1 MADNIGFQT
10 PPHIALFPSAGMGH
24 LTPFLR
30 IASMLLS
37 KNCMVTLFTA
47 HPTVSATESTYTS
60 LFLSTHP
67 QLKHINYQ
75 ITPSH
80 HSNSTTD
87 DPFFLQFAA
96 ISRHAHLLHPLLSST
111 SPSFSAIF
119 SDFSLASSITK
130 IAADLAI
137 PNYMVSTS
145 SVRFFSLMA
154 YLPILTSEPAKLSS
168 SSFEVNI
175 PGLTPLSISSIP
187 PPFFDPNHLF
197 TEHIV
202 SNAPAFSEA
211 KGIILNTF
219 DWFEPET
226 LAAINSGR
234 ALSNLPPILPIG
246 PLEPYELSK
255 DQFQSLPW
263 LDNQPEESVV
273 YVSFGSRT
281 AMSKDQIRELADG
294 LERNGCRFLW
304 VIKSSKVDKEDNQEL
319 EDLLGSSFLERT
331 QNKGIVV
338 KGWVNQQEILAHP
351 ATGGFI
357 NHCGWNSVMEA
368 ASRGVPLLAWP
379 QHGDQRVNAEVVE
392 NAGLG
397 IWARDWGWGV
407 ERLVKGEE
415 IERKIGELM
424 KSEKLRD
431 RARKVGEEAR
441 KARGTDGS
449 SDKVLMG
456 VIEVLNL

>member
-1 MADNIGFQT
+1 
-10 PPHIALFPSAGMGH
+10 MGH

-37 KNCMVTLFTA
+37 NNCMVIYSQPIQQCLLQNPLTLPCSFPPI
-47 HPTVSATESTYTS
+47 HN
-60 LFLSTHP
+60 LSISS
-67 QLKHINYQ
+67 INYQ

-96 ISRHAHLLHPLLSST
+96 ISRHVHLLYPFLSSA

-119 SDFSLASSITK
+119 SDFSLPSSITQV
-130 IAADLAI
+130 AADLAI
-137 PNYMVSTS
+137 PNYIVSATS
-145 SVRFFSLMA
+145 VKFFSLMA
-154 YLPILTSEPAKLSS
+154 YLPILTSYFRACLTC
-168 SSFEVNI
+168 I
-175 PGLTPLSISSIP
+175 PT
-187 PPFFDPNHLF
+187 PFFDPNHLF
-197 TEHIV
+197 TALIV

-211 KGIILNTF
+211 KGIIINTF

-226 LAAINSGR
+226 LAVVNSGK
-234 ALSNLPPILPIG
+234 ALSNPLPILPIG

-319 EDLLGSSFLERT
+319 EDLLG
-331 QNKGIVV
+331 K
-338 KGWVNQQEILAHP
+338 ILAHP

-357 NHCGWNSVMEA
+357 KHCGWNSVMEA
-368 ASRGVPLLAWP
+368 VSRGMPLLAWRK
-379 QHGDQRVNAEVVE
+379 HGEQRVNAEAVA

-407 ERLVKGEE
+407 ELLVKGEE

-424 KSEKLRD
+424 KDKKLIKRPG
-431 RARKVGEEAR
+431 RLEGLV
-441 KARGTDGS
+441 
-449 SDKVLMG
+449 
-456 VIEVLNL
+456 

>member
-1 MADNIGFQT
+1 MLPCCYPRTVWSLYSQPIQQCLPQNPLTLPCSF
-10 PPHIALFPSAGMGH
+10 PPIH
-24 LTPFLR
+24 
-30 IASMLLS
+30 
-37 KNCMVTLFTA
+37 N
-47 HPTVSATESTYTS
+47 TS
-60 LFLSTHP
+60 ISS
-67 QLKHINYQ
+67 INYKF
-75 ITPSH
+75 TPSH

-96 ISRHAHLLHPLLSST
+96 ISRHVHLLYPLSSSA

-119 SDFSLASSITK
+119 SDFSLASSITQF
-130 IAADLAI
+130 AADLAI
-137 PNYMVSTS
+137 PNYIVSTT
-145 SVRFFSLMA
+145 SVKFFSLMA

-187 PPFFDPNHLF
+187 SPFFDPNHLF
-197 TEHIV
+197 TAHIV
-202 SNAPAFSEA
+202 SNAPAYSEA
-211 KGIILNTF
+211 KGIIINTF

-226 LAAINSGR
+226 LAAVNSGR

-263 LDNQPEESVV
+263 LDNQPEESIV

-304 VIKSSKVDKEDNQEL
+304 VIKSSKVDKEDTQEL

-357 NHCGWNSVMEA
+357 NHCG
-368 ASRGVPLLAWP
+368 
-379 QHGDQRVNAEVVE
+379 
-392 NAGLG
+392 
-397 IWARDWGWGV
+397 
-407 ERLVKGEE
+407 
-415 IERKIGELM
+415 
-424 KSEKLRD
+424 
-431 RARKVGEEAR
+431 
-441 KARGTDGS
+441 
-449 SDKVLMG
+449 
-456 VIEVLNL
+456 